1 MSAQVVVVGAGI
13 SGIACAQRCAAAGLG
28 VEVLDRGH
36 RIGGR
41 LTTRTMR
48 DEPRHHADVGAPY
61 CTVSDPRFRAVMDT
75 WIERGLAHEW
85 TDTFAT
91 AGPMG
96 LGEPSSGPMR
106 FASTSGARAL
116 VEDLASGLQVH
127 SERSVETIEPG
138 PSVGDLTPKVVVLAM
153 PGPQAARLLHAHFA
167 DLEAVADQPYEPTLT
182 LTARWPER
190 TWAEFGG
197 AFVSNVAE
205 LRWITDDGHSRGDGE
220 PVLVAHSTPE
230 FAEQYL
236 EDPEAAT
243 APMLKALRGVIGAT
257 GDPLEARVHRWR
269 FARPTGS
276 REATFHLS
284 ASGVGLCGD
293 GWSAKS
299 RVEAAWLSGDDLG
312 AAIATRLA

>member
-1 MSAQVVVVGAGI
+1 MSLDVVVVGAGI
-13 SGIACAQRCAAAGLG
+13 SGVACARRCVAAGLS
-28 VEVLDRGH
+28 VEVLDRGR

-41 LTTRTMR
+41 LATRTMR
-48 DEPRHHADVGAPY
+48 EGTAHHADLGAPY
-61 CTVSDPRFRAVMDT
+61 CTVSDPRFRAVVAG
-75 WIERGLAHEW
+75 WIDRGLAHEW

-106 FASTSGARAL
+106 YASTVGTRAM

-127 SERSVETIEPG
+127 SERTVEPIEPG
-138 PSVGDLTPKVVVLAM
+138 LRVGDLHPKVVVLAM
-153 PGPQAARLLHAHFA
+153 PGPQAARLLHAHHA

-205 LRWITDDGHSRGDGE
+205 LRWITDDGRSRGDGE
-220 PVLVAHSTPE
+220 PVLVAHSTPG

-236 EDPEAAT
+236 EEPEAAR

-257 GDPLEARVHRWR
+257 GDPVDARVHRWT

-284 ASGVGLCGD
+284 ASGIGLCGD

-312 AAIATRLA
+312 AAIAERLT